1 MQYLY
6 NVFQA
11 AKNNQGRMSA
21 NAHIVVDKKRIGIK
35 EFGNFIKFFD
45 KDINE
50 QQSQDIFMLL
60 SKKLAIML
68 IGTKP
73 AEDEFDMSMTQD

>member
-6 NVFQA
+6 NCYFA

-21 NAHIVVDKKRIGIK
+21 NAHIVVDRKKIGIK
-35 EFGNFIKFFD
+35 EFGNFIKFYD

-50 QQSQDIFMLL
+50 QQSQDVFMLL
-60 SKKLAIML
+60 TKKLAIML

-73 AEDEFDMSMTQD
+73 AEDDYDMTMTQD